1 MDRDALLI
9 RYRVMSDIRLHF
21 SRLYFAVVAFSILLT
36 AALWA
41 LFPVVEALA
50 LIGWVPVAGAFVAHR
65 LLLRE
70 RSAFAAMTA
79 AWRALSGEAEPARA
93 RSAPGA
99 MALVLVGEVLAGLV
113 LAGIGAINW
122 LAA

>member
-1 MDRDALLI
+1 MGRDAMLV
-9 RYRVMSDIRLHF
+9 RYRVMSDTRLHF

-36 AALWA
+36 VALWA

-70 RSAFAAMTA
+70 RSAPLQVVSGTREIVSWALASLLQYFGQGVETA
-79 AWRALSGEAEPARA
+79 GDGSIRP
-93 RSAPGA
+93 P
-99 MALVLVGEVLAGLV
+99 
-113 LAGIGAINW
+113 
-122 LAA
+122 